1 MFKLIKRMW
10 NYLTKAGQVKFDE
23 KADPTIQLGQAIDEA
38 NSQHN
43 RLVGQA
49 ANVIAMQKKTERDL
63 DQANKE
69 LTETQDHARQAL
81 LLQDKAVK
89 ANDAA
94 GADRYGSAA
103 QSFATRLVGLES
115 RVAMLQDQLLTATK
129 ATDEAKGAVKANGLL
144 FQKKLEERNQLLAT
158 NERAKMAERYNAARQ
173 SLTATLGEDVPSF
186 DEIRDKINMRAAKA
200 EGMDE
205 LMNSS
210 VESGMME
217 VEAAAM
223 DANAEDRLKVMRIQ
237 LGIEA
242 PQAPAALPSAEE
254 AIVDATLIPDS
265 PAGVQTPVTGKRGG
279 GASGGA

>member
-1 MFKLIKRMW
+1 MRKLWKRIW
-10 NYLTKAGQVKFDE
+10 NYLTKAGEVKFDE
-23 KADPTIQLGQAIDEA
+23 KADPTIQLAQAIDEA

-63 DQANKE
+63 DQTQSE
-69 LTETQDHARQAL
+69 LTDTQDHARQAL
-81 LLQDKAVK
+81 VLQDKASKSGDTV
-89 ANDAA
+89 
-94 GADRYGSAA
+94 GADRYGQTA
-103 QSFATRLVGLES
+103 QAFATRLVGLES

-173 SLTATLGEDVPSF
+173 SLTATLGADVPSF

-200 EGMDE
+200 EGMGE
-205 LMNSS
+205 LMDSS

-217 VEAAAM
+217 VEAASM
-223 DANAEDRLKVMRIQ
+223 DANANERLKVMRIQ
-237 LGIEA
+237 LGLEA
-242 PQAPAALPSAEE
+242 PEAPAALGSAED
-254 AIVDATLIPDS
+254 AIVDATIIPDS
-265 PAGVQTPVTGKRGG
+265 PAAVQTPVTGKGG
-279 GASGGA
+279 NG